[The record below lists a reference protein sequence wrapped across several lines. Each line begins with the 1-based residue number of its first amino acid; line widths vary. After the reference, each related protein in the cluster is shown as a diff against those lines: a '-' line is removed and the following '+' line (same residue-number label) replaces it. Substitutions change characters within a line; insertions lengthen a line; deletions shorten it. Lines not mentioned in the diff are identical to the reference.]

1 MISKKV
7 SLRQRRSLVTKMQW
21 RKMKDKRGFAA
32 PRVSRRLSTL
42 LTWPK
47 TRRPSSATI
56 NFRIINTKS
65 QLQTTLHMYL
75 LIYWLVHLS
84 VYISFSLSEV
94 CRPLPGK
101 ESKLSNFVA
110 SSAFRFLV
118 WKFIKDVSKGI
129 HSPLILVHFNYWVG
143 FTFYSEV
150 LWKIVWLPVCI
161 SVMVAGFVNGWVWAM
176 VLLGPSRI
184 MVNLIQLI
192 HHQFQ
197 SLRRHSRFCYLNGD
211 GDPWLLQTMRH
222 SMKELQS
229 TQNACDWGNHFNFNE
244 GKMLLVHENLPGIS
258 PPETRWGPSE
268 GRVTPYSSQHL
279 TWTRPNLILPS

>member
-1 MISKKV
+1 MEEDEGQERICCS
-7 SLRQRRSLVTKMQW
+7 
-21 RKMKDKRGFAA
+21 
-32 PRVSRRLSTL
+32 STL

-47 TRRPSSATI
+47 TRIPSSATI

-129 HSPLILVHFNYWVG
+129 HSPLILVHFNYWVR

-197 SLRRHSRFCYLNGD
+197 SLRRHSRSVFCYLNGD

-229 TQNACDWGNHFNFNE
+229 TQNACDWGTILTLMR
-244 GKMLLVHENLPGIS
+244 GKCCWIMKTYQGYHHQRQYEDQVKAEWRHTLLNI
-258 PPETRWGPSE
+258 
-268 GRVTPYSSQHL
+268 
-279 TWTRPNLILPS
+279 